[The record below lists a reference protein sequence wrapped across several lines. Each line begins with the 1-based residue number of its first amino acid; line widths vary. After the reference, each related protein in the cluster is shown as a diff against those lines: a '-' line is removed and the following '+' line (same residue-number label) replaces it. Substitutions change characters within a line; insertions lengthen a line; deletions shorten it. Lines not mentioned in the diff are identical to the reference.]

1 MTALSK
7 DFNPAKLDLYID
19 QGDDFSKIVTL
30 SDQDGDPIDLTGFT
44 FTAAL
49 KEYYN
54 TTKDFALQV
63 SVFGAATNGQ
73 LRVFMT
79 STNAQLLVKQRYVYS
94 VRGTNGTDTV
104 RVLDGQALIQ
114 PIA

>member
-1 MTALSK
+1 MTALNK
-7 DFNPAKLDLYID
+7 DFNPAKLDLFID
-19 QGDDFSKIVTL
+19 QGDDFNKIVTL

-44 FTAAL
+44 FTASM

-54 TTKDFALQV
+54 TSKDFSLQV
-63 SVFGAATNGQ
+63 AIFGAPTNGQ
-73 LRVFMT
+73 LRLFMT
-79 STNAQLLVKQRYVYS
+79 TTASALLTKQRYVYS
-94 VRGTNGTDTV
+94 IRGTDTVDLV